1 MDKNVVKR
9 LSGLGILAVVA
20 ILTFVLHSAG
30 EARKPATY
38 TVTFSSGIEMVD
50 QADQVLDR
58 ALEDALLR
66 HQSRIII
73 TGHTGTRGDPEANQ
87 ALSEKRA
94 RVVARSL
101 IDSGI
106 DEDRIETLGM
116 GGSAP
121 LDRVADESDRAFQRR
136 LPRTEITIAP

>member
-1 MDKNVVKR
+1 MDKSVIKR
-9 LSGLGILAVVA
+9 LSGLGILFVVA
-20 ILTFVLHSAG
+20 ILTVVLHNAG
-30 EARKPATY
+30 EAREPATY
-38 TVTFSSGIEMVD
+38 TVTFSSGTEMAD

-66 HQSRIII
+66 HEARVIV

-87 ALSEKRA
+87 ALSLERA
-94 RVVARSL
+94 KVVARSL

-116 GGSAP
+116 GGAAP
-121 LDRVADESDRAFQRR
+121 LDRAADESDRAFQRR